1 MSSSPTVSIFYN
13 SHWSLSCPVHPSNL
27 CIIEAG
33 SAERTARAIATL
45 EPLEQTDSV
54 EEILASV
61 TLLVRQLAIRPNY
74 TVADGTLALA
84 LERSI
89 DVPLERGQRVD

>member
-1 MSSSPTVSIFYN
+1 M
-13 SHWSLSCPVHPSNL
+13 
-27 CIIEAG
+27 
-33 SAERTARAIATL
+33 
-45 EPLEQTDSV
+45 